1 VGVLAVLRVHLGI
14 NEGKEVRRMVPRKDM
29 RKDDATNFRLLGA
42 ALLVFALAAS
52 LLSCGKKEKTK
63 VETEVV
69 RPVKLMT
76 VASGKEALIR
86 SLPGRV
92 RASLRVDL
100 AFQIEGTL
108 IEVPVKEGQSVR
120 KGNLLARLDPRDYEV
135 ALRDAVG
142 RLEQARARL
151 KGMRVARPEDIQRLT
166 AVVEKARALVRLATV
181 EYDRLDRVRKAD
193 PGAVAQ
199 SHLDRALERQAMAQA
214 DLAAAEQELSIA
226 QAGARAEEIEAK
238 EAEIR
243 SLEAEVDAAKLK
255 LSYTELRAPFSGIV
269 SSRSVDNFQEVR
281 AKQTVF
287 TLDDLSVVEVLVEVP
302 ESLMAPVRS
311 PGTNVVYAEFEPAP
325 GKRYPL
331 TLKEYATRGDPK
343 TLTYQ
348 VTFRMDQPK
357 ERINILPGMTANVMA
372 EPKKSAVLPIVI
384 PAVAVF
390 SEQGGSPHV
399 WVVKPEAMTV
409 HLRKVK
415 TGDMVAADG
424 IEIVE
429 GLERG
434 ETIAV
439 SGVSQLREG
448 VKVRKLEQ

>member
-1 VGVLAVLRVHLGI
+1 MTPQ
-14 NEGKEVRRMVPRKDM
+14 NDM
-29 RKDDATNFRLLGA
+29 RNGGATKFSLLGTA
-42 ALLVFALAAS
+42 FLVFALAAS
-52 LLSCGKKEKTK
+52 LLSCGKKEEKK

-76 VASGKEALIR
+76 VASGKEALDR

-92 RASLRVDL
+92 RASQRVDL
-100 AFQIEGTL
+100 AFQIDGTL
-108 IEVPVKEGQSVR
+108 IELPAQEGQSVR
-120 KGNLLARLDPRDYEV
+120 KGDLLARLDPRDFEV
-135 ALRDAVG
+135 ALRDTVG
-142 RLEQARARL
+142 RLEQAKARL
-151 KGMRVARPEDIQRLT
+151 KAMRVARPEDIQRLT
-166 AVVEKARALVRLATV
+166 ALVEKAQALVRLSTV
-181 EYDRLDRVRKAD
+181 EYERLERVKKGD

-199 SHLDRALERQAMAQA
+199 SHIDRALERQAMARA
-214 DLAAAEQELSIA
+214 DLAAAEQELSVA
-226 QAGARAEEIEAK
+226 QAGARPEEIEAK

-243 SLEAEVDAAKLK
+243 SLEAEVDAAKLR

-287 TLDDLSVVEVLVEVP
+287 TLDDLSVVDVLVEVP
-302 ESLMAPVRS
+302 ESLMAPIRS
-311 PGTNVVYAEFEPAP
+311 PGTYVVFAEFAPAP

-331 TLKEYATRGDPK
+331 TLKEYATRGDPR

-348 VTFRMDQPK
+348 VTFQMPQLK
-357 ERINILPGMTANVMA
+357 EKINILPGMTANVVA
-372 EPKKSAVLPIVI
+372 EPKKGAALPIVI

-390 SEQGGSPHV
+390 SQQGGSPHV
-399 WVVKPEAMTV
+399 WVVRPEALTV

-415 TGDMVAADG
+415 TGDMVEADG

-434 ETIAV
+434 ETIVV
-439 SGVSQLREG
+439 SAVSQLREG
-448 VKVRKLEQ
+448 MKVQRFEK

>member
-1 VGVLAVLRVHLGI
+1 MTSRNNMRNGGPKSFRRLGS
-14 NEGKEVRRMVPRKDM
+14 
-29 RKDDATNFRLLGA
+29 TF
-42 ALLVFALAAS
+42 LVFALATS
-52 LLSCGKKEKTK
+52 LLSCGKKEEKK

-76 VASGKEALIR
+76 IASGKEALDR
-86 SLPGRV
+86 SLPGSV
-92 RASLRVDL
+92 RASKRVDL
-100 AFQIEGTL
+100 SFQVEGTL
-108 IEVPVKEGQSVR
+108 IELPVQEGQSVK
-120 KGNLLARLDPRDYEV
+120 KGDLLARLDPRDFEA
-135 ALRDAVG
+135 ALRNAEGQVE
-142 RLEQARARL
+142 RAQAL
-151 KGMRVARPEDIQRLT
+151 L
-166 AVVEKARALVRLATV
+166 RLATV
-181 EYDRLDRVRKAD
+181 DYDRLDRVRKAD

-214 DLAAAEQELSIA
+214 DLRSSEAAL
-226 QAGARAEEIEAK
+226 
-238 EAEIR
+238 
-243 SLEAEVDAAKLK
+243 DTAKLQ
-255 LSYTELRAPFSGIV
+255 LNYTYLKAPFSGTV
-269 SSRSVDNFQEVR
+269 SSRSVDSFQEVR

-287 TLDDLSVVEVLVEVP
+287 TLDDLSVVEVVVEVP
-302 ESLMAPVRS
+302 ESLMALVRS
-311 PGTNVVYAEFEPAP
+311 PGTYVVYAEFAPAP

-348 VTFRMDQPK
+348 VTFQMPQPK

-372 EPKKSAVLPIVI
+372 EPKKGAVLPIVV

-390 SEQGGSPHV
+390 SQEGGSPHV

-415 TGDMVAADG
+415 TGDLVGTNG

-429 GLERG
+429 GLQRG

-439 SGVSQLREG
+439 SAVSLLREG
-448 VKVRKLEQ
+448 MKVQKLEE